1 LESALQAGTSW
12 TVARTDMFI
21 ATIAQRFVAG
31 TLWSRL
37 EHPCTLDAHT
47 HAEFAELFAGFKSG
61 GINQFTNPATAN
73 ASQVSW

>member
-1 LESALQAGTSW
+1 LESALQTGTSW

-47 HAEFAELFAGFKSG
+47 HAEFAELF
-61 GINQFTNPATAN
+61 T
-73 ASQVSW
+73 